1 MAYIFPKRKLRSS
14 DVLDP
19 VELNQDFAPAAELAS
34 GNLDQHNFSSS
45 VELTVASEAYW
56 KTHYVQ
62 QEADPGMGEP
72 GSHDFPIPNSTYG
85 ENNNGFQIPNNGT
98 WGAVSD
104 INKTFTSGTANLFI
118 TAQVQYFWEGWD
130 PDAASQHTYSGFTR
144 PARVQFALRVNGN
157 IIAETVTGKRGSFER
172 VVRPVVPKSQRNF
185 DLSTT
190 SNTTDRPGPAL
201 DYSRNTQALG
211 PEVLPVRITS
221 TIEVPAG
228 TQTVEV
234 VARRLPHEPD
244 DASILP
250 YVSSDRI
257 WVMNRQLLVLEMPS
271 YPISSTDFSSVPAPA
286 FESEDTVSAISLGT
300 ERIDKVRDSLNK
312 IQPGAT
318 ARGAFNHFHLPSMM
332 GSGTQQK
339 TITSNSLFT
348 PGSGSSEYPG
358 FGQAEFTT
366 TMGGSGWVL
375 VQTTSG
381 SSSLLSDA
389 ITVSEPCT
397 IIVLGNVQLRRTTDP
412 SSGAKYIWNFGCF
425 CIGYKLS
432 TSGSKTLDPE
442 TEVVVNSYNWGGKA
456 GNSGRVPTNQV
467 LEEINVPL
475 MQVFEFSDDGS
486 TPFST
491 SANIDSIG
499 IYCSSTPGGGYGT
512 SGYYSSL
519 SNVPSIHVQRGSLTI
534 LHLKKG
540 S

>member
-1 MAYIFPKRKLRSS
+1 MAYIFPKRELRDS

-19 VELNQDFAPAAELAS
+19 IELNQDFAPAAELAS

-45 VELTVASEAYW
+45 VSLTVASEAYW
-56 KTHYVQ
+56 KTHYAQ
-62 QEADPGMGEP
+62 QEADPGMGAP

-85 ENNNGFQIPNNGT
+85 ENNNGFQIPNNGS

-104 INKTFTSGTANLFI
+104 INKTFISGTVNLFI
-118 TAQVQYFWEGWD
+118 TAQVQYFWEGWNA
-130 PDAASQHTYSGFTR
+130 DAASQHSYSLFAR
-144 PARVQFALRVNGN
+144 AARVQFAIRVNGN
-157 IIAETVTGKRGSFER
+157 ILTETVTGKKGPFER
-172 VVRPVVPKSQRNF
+172 VVRPVVPQQQRTINA
-185 DLSTT
+185 STPAN
-190 SNTTDRPGPAL
+190 STDRPGPAL
-201 DYSRNTQALG
+201 DYSKNTQALG
-211 PEVLPVRITS
+211 PEVLPVRITA

-234 VARRLPHEPD
+234 VARRLPFEAE
-244 DASILP
+244 DADAFASP
-250 YVSSDRI
+250 YASTDRV
-257 WVMNRQLLVLEMPS
+257 WVMNRQLCVLEVPS
-271 YPISSTDFSSVPAPA
+271 YPISSTEFSAVAAPA
-286 FESEDTVSAISLGT
+286 FDSEDTISAVSIGA
-300 ERIDKVRDSLNK
+300 ERIDKVRNSLNK

-318 ARGAFNHFHLPSMM
+318 SRGVFTHFHLPSMM

-339 TITSNSLFT
+339 TITSGSMFT

-358 FGQAEFTT
+358 FGEAEFTT

-375 VQTTSG
+375 VGYG
-381 SSSLLSDA
+381 SNNLLSDA
-389 ITVSEPCT
+389 ITIDEPCT
-397 IIVLGNVQLRRTTDP
+397 LIVLGNVQLRRTTDP
-412 SSGAKYIWNFGCF
+412 SSGGKYIWNFGCF
-425 CIGYKLS
+425 CLGYQLS
-432 TSGSKTLDPE
+432 TVGSLTLDAE
-442 TEVVVNSYNWGGKA
+442 TEVVANSYNWGGKA
-456 GNSGRVPTNQV
+456 GNSGRVPTASI

-491 SANIDSIG
+491 TDNIDSIG